1 MADPWFRFNMGSKW
15 SWRELSLRLV
25 ANHLSLSLSS
35 FVWWWWVINQGS
47 EMNENTTVLV
57 GNWLRPKKKR
67 RKKKDPAAQQKG
79 YIHAGSLSLWVLIT
93 PLLGLSSYL
102 GWVLMDLSQ
111 SHMQI
116 LDESLSLFWFMMAW
130 HKRMLT
136 ENFHMKL
143 ISQVNDRITTNC
155 VKLYKDFFCFFFFRA
170 ISARG
175 RRPLSTRCIW
185 LSKQTVAGGHETISF
200 WSETCLP

>member
-1 MADPWFRFNMGSKW
+1 MKTQRYSLVIGSG
-15 SWRELSLRLV
+15 
-25 ANHLSLSLSS
+25 
-35 FVWWWWVINQGS
+35 Q
-47 EMNENTTVLV
+47 
-57 GNWLRPKKKR
+57 KKR

-79 YIHAGSLSLWVLIT
+79 YIHAGSLSLSLWVLIT

-143 ISQVNDRITTNC
+143 ISQVNDRITTATAWNC
-155 VKLYKDFFCFFFFRA
+155 TKIFSVFFFRA

>member
-57 GNWLRPKKKR
+57 GNWLRPKKE
-67 RKKKDPAAQQKG
+67 KKKKG
-79 YIHAGSLSLWVLIT
+79 PSSTAKGVYTCRLSLSLGVDHAAAGALQ
-93 PLLGLSSYL
+93 LSGMGFDGSLPIPYANS
-102 GWVLMDLSQ
+102 WW
-111 SHMQI
+111 I
-116 LDESLSLFWFMMAW
+116 SLSL
-130 HKRMLT
+130 
-136 ENFHMKL
+136 L
-143 ISQVNDRITTNC
+143 IYDGLAQKNVNRKFSYETDIASERSNHDQLREI
-155 VKLYKDFFCFFFFRA
+155 VQRFFLFFFFRA

>member
-1 MADPWFRFNMGSKW
+1 
-15 SWRELSLRLV
+15 
-25 ANHLSLSLSS
+25 
-35 FVWWWWVINQGS
+35 
-47 EMNENTTVLV
+47 MNENTTVLV

-155 VKLYKDFFCFFFFRA
+155 VKLYKDFFCFFFFARSQREGGGP
-170 ISARG
+170 SARG
-175 RRPLSTRCIW
+175 AFDYLNRRSRGVTKPFLFGQRPACRKIPPRARE
-185 LSKQTVAGGHETISF
+185 KRETLNENAHREGVRRRADVIYDR
-200 WSETCLP
+200 

>member
-1 MADPWFRFNMGSKW
+1 MKLARAIAPSGGQS
-15 SWRELSLRLV
+15 S
-25 ANHLSLSLSS
+25 LSLSLSS

-143 ISQVNDRITTNC
+143 ISQVNDRITTATAWNC
-155 VKLYKDFFCFFFFRA
+155 TKIFSVFFFSRDLSERA
-170 ISARG
+170 AA
-175 RRPLSTRCIW
+175 PQHAVHL
-185 LSKQTVAGGHETISF
+185 TI
-200 WSETCLP
+200 